1 MASPG
6 SVPPGLDLSSQLIQ
20 TLRTTEIRIPPYPA
34 VALSLDRLSRDP
46 RSTIADVTSV
56 IAADASLTATVLR
69 YASAAAMGKSAG
81 PVTLDTAVRK
91 LGLEELTRV
100 VIATTVGGSANAP
113 GPLSML
119 RRDQWRRS
127 LLSAMFCRELA
138 GRRGVLPD
146 QAFLGGLLH
155 DFGAVVVLACLES
168 FGRDRLPVLSEATW
182 CRLVEDLHIEFGMVV
197 VSRWRLPEPIA
208 EVIAHHHTPH
218 TAARAHRPL
227 VQLVAIVDQIIA
239 VLDRGSNGGIAA
251 LLEVPGLEQGEH
263 HRIGAL
269 MPRVAEHMARFE
281 SPPQRDVTSVIAT
294 VSNPIEDG
302 WPVDFFIESKT
313 LIEYRA
319 CALTPSTLAFRAP
332 SALQPAWLT
341 ELTLRCTPDTIKM
354 LANVKTCQSLPTG
367 AFFVTV
373 QPFGLAGDDK
383 AAWLRLIERTRR
395 AAAVP
400 QQ

>member
-1 MASPG
+1 MATSGPA
-6 SVPPGLDLSSQLIQ
+6 SSSLDLSSQLINQ
-20 TLRTTEIRIPPYPA
+20 LRTTEIRIPPYPA

-46 RSTIADVTSV
+46 RSTIADVTSI
-56 IAADASLTATVLR
+56 IAADAALAATVLR
-69 YASAAAMGKSAG
+69 YASAASMKTTG
-81 PVTLDTAVRK
+81 PVTLDAAVRK

-100 VIATTVGGSANAP
+100 VIATTVGATAGAP
-113 GPLSML
+113 GPLALL

-168 FGRDRLPVLSEATW
+168 FGRDRLPVMSEATW

-197 VSRWRLPEPIA
+197 VSRWQLPEPIA

-218 TAARAHRPL
+218 TASRTHRPL

-251 LLEVPGLEQGEH
+251 LMEVPGLEQGEH
-263 HRIGAL
+263 YRIGAL
-269 MPRVAEHMARFE
+269 MPKIADTMARFE

-294 VSNPIEDG
+294 VGNPIEDG
-302 WPVDFFIESKT
+302 WPVDFFIASKS

-319 CALTPSTLAFRAP
+319 CALTPSTFAFRSP
-332 SALQPAWLT
+332 SALQPAWLS
-341 ELTLRCTPDTIKM
+341 EMTLRCTPDTITM
-354 LANVKTCQSLPTG
+354 LANVKTCQSLPSG
-367 AFFVTV
+367 DFFVTA
-373 QPFGLAGDDK
+373 QPFGLAGDEK

-395 AAAVP
+395 ATSK
-400 QQ
+400 